1 MSDRGAL
8 KRSTLAFRHLLEGY
22 WDDGTWVPGDLE
34 LVLRGYGIFRDRDW
48 LDRTRL
54 PHLKD
59 DGLTLRDRLENAISA
74 LIPALPEGERKAP
87 REALQEATALYIRE
101 AAYTWFNRL
110 IALRCLE
117 TRVSG
122 IDESIKVKPD
132 YAGRSLRHD
141 RFCRQYPEL
150 CQGEDGGLVAFL
162 REVCAEAAKE
172 LPLLFDPDSPLT
184 LVAPSPDALQK
195 CVRALSG
202 ETVDLTQR
210 SGDRAEGLTD
220 DVFRESDLLGW
231 LYQYWNNEEKDRVFE
246 AAARGKKIT
255 GADII
260 PATCIYTEDYM
271 VRFLVENSLGS
282 LWAEMYPDSRLP
294 ERWQYF
300 VRDAERHSSEA
311 RPVADLTFL
320 DPACGSGH
328 FLVYAFD
335 LLWDMYRE
343 EGRITDPADICRSIL
358 ERNLYGIDIDER
370 SVQIA
375 AVALYLKAKER
386 APHFT
391 PRRVNLVAANASMPP
406 DAAQRYLKAHPE
418 DEPLRGVL
426 ETIFEGLE
434 NVNEVGSLLQ
444 IEEQID
450 RAIEELRKHEVR
462 RANKQTE
469 QLSLLP
475 LLGLP
480 EPGAQGRLDLDMLPP
495 WQEWKQA
502 VLDRLHQQFEREADA
517 KDLSTAIFG
526 AEAEKGLDLIE
537 LLSRRYDVVA
547 TNPPYMGS
555 KNMGQRLKTYVQR
568 HYAEGKRDLYAAFI
582 QRCLQL
588 ARHGG
593 KVAMVTQQ
601 SWMFLRS
608 FAELRKGV
616 LEQQTIECLA
626 HLGPRA
632 FEEISG
638 EVVNVAL
645 FVLAQAPPA
654 PQHRLWAARL
664 VGPKSAG
671 EKANTVMPGGP
682 RDARLQRVSRSRQER
697 FLSITPVAPLLL
709 ASGSVLRAPRR
720 AKR

>member
-54 PHLKD
+54 PHLND
-59 DGLTLRDRLENAISA
+59 DGLTLRDRLENAITA

-110 IALRCLE
+110 VALRCLE
-117 TRVSG
+117 ARVPG
-122 IDESIKVKPD
+122 VDEAIKIKPD
-132 YAGRSLRHD
+132 YAYRSLRHD

-150 CQGEDGGLVAFL
+150 CQGEDSGLVAFL
-162 REVCAEAAKE
+162 REVCTEAAKE

-202 ETVDLTQR
+202 ETVDLTR
-210 SGDRAEGLTD
+210 HAGDRAEGLTD
-220 DVFRESDLLGW
+220 DVFREPDLLGW
-231 LYQYWNNEEKDRVFE
+231 VYQYWNDEEKDRVFE

-271 VRFLVENSLGS
+271 VRFLVENSLGA
-282 LWAEMYPDSRLP
+282 LWAEMHPDSQLP

-300 VRDAERHSSEA
+300 VRDAERHPSEA

-444 IEEQID
+444 IEEQLD
-450 RAIEELRKHEVR
+450 RAIEELRKREVR
-462 RANKQTE
+462 RAGNQTE

-480 EPGAQGRLDLDMLPP
+480 EPAVQGGLDLEMLPP
-495 WQEWKQA
+495 RQAWKQA
-502 VLDRLHQQFEREADA
+502 VLDRLHEQFEREADA

-555 KNMGQRLKTYVQR
+555 KNMGP
-568 HYAEGKRDLYAAFI
+568 AA
-582 QRCLQL
+582 
-588 ARHGG
+588 
-593 KVAMVTQQ
+593 
-601 SWMFLRS
+601 
-608 FAELRKGV
+608 
-616 LEQQTIECLA
+616 
-626 HLGPRA
+626 
-632 FEEISG
+632 
-638 EVVNVAL
+638 
-645 FVLAQAPPA
+645 
-654 PQHRLWAARL
+654 
-664 VGPKSAG
+664 
-671 EKANTVMPGGP
+671 
-682 RDARLQRVSRSRQER
+682 
-697 FLSITPVAPLLL
+697 
-709 ASGSVLRAPRR
+709 
-720 AKR
+720 